1 MEASMK
7 MIVLILA
14 FICAATAAAEQ
25 MKTTQ
30 PVNYLREGPASYY
43 DVLATID
50 GNVAV
55 EVLEHKGSWLKVK
68 TGSNDVGWL
77 SENSFAKRADRRNE
91 ALTQGKTTTRA
102 SRAELAAAVKGFAKK
117 YVPEGAT
124 AEATLNKYE
133 SRSFGPEEM
142 DRFENSFPVQQFRG
156 YMEVEK
162 PFDLQF
168 HEDAI
173 GLGIAQR
180 VAAQG
185 LLNDKVATAYAN
197 MIANYLAKYTRAYDV
212 TFRVAILAD
221 EKANALSCPG
231 GYIFITRG
239 LMKRCTNEADL
250 AALIAHEMGHVI
262 QRHGIK
268 ELHLRT
274 PKIHAEEAF
283 AELQEDVGE
292 EKSSDEN
299 ELDAFADEA
308 YENVIRPRLIADE
321 YEADQLAMVYLK
333 RAGYDQ
339 TVLLPL
345 LSRMVEPLEK
355 TTDLFASNFMTRDD
369 VRDRLV
375 KVRQTIASER
385 WTPDTKKQFA
395 DRFKKYTSGI

>member
-1 MEASMK
+1 MK

-14 FICAATAAAEQ
+14 FFCTAAAAEQ

-117 YVPEGAT
+117 YVPEGT
-124 AEATLNKYE
+124 HDEATLNKYE

-156 YMEVEK
+156 YMTVEK

-185 LLNDKVATAYAN
+185 LLADKVATAYAN

-239 LMKRCTNEADL
+239 LMRRCTNEADL

-292 EKSSDEN
+292 DKSSDEN

-321 YEADQLAMVYLK
+321 YEADQLAMIYLK

-345 LSRMVEPLEK
+345 LLRMEEPLEK

-375 KVRQTIASER
+375 KVRQTITSER